1 MNDVNLKKLGTLRL
15 CGGGALVALATWGV
29 WAFCNGSLGGA
40 NGMETAF
47 DGWYYGRED
56 QKTASAALAAAGLD
70 EWSWDADGR
79 LLVPKNKRNE
89 YQTALAEAGAYPK
102 APSESRRDAIRE
114 MGAFESDAKMRMRAL
129 DACAFQLERTL
140 ERTGGI
146 EYATVGVRERRE
158 QAGLTS
164 KTVVTASIGVACR
177 EGCELDANLLSAITV
192 AAKHQLGVDANENV
206 SILDLKAGK
215 SYFGSEKSVGNGA
228 ELALATEKERVE
240 NYWRDKLEKTFD
252 YMEGARV
259 SVVAELVAVA
269 PEDVVETKLSDEF
282 ADFDGS
288 NVVGLLENDGDL
300 GGLGGF
306 SGLGGLRDFGGLNNF
321 SGWTAD
327 AKKEDKRGPETLKGR
342 ATSAAERLAQ
352 VKIEEIEKPRP
363 LATLDGAARPL
374 ARTGGAFARLG
385 NPVATRSAS
394 STPVLAQNLA
404 EVGKTA
410 GGNGILAVGATE
422 RRGGRRG
429 VVSASYQGTPAN
441 EGNAEVL
448 EAGKD
453 AETKGN
459 AETGKDAKD
468 EQTEENKGSGAS
480 APIER
485 VAQIAEKEPIGKN
498 SAATETRI
506 RDGQETRL
514 RGGDGKN
521 VQNSGNRE
529 ETREK
534 QNEANGENGEIAGN
548 GERVRFRVRALA
560 VRIGTPRGY
569 VCRVARHLKA
579 ENAAETFAT
588 DGEANNWSA
597 FYQTAERK
605 IVAETKNVALLLLR
619 PLAERNGW
627 SENELTRSVAV
638 DVYAA
643 PDDWDASNVGAKGE
657 TARGGDDNK
666 ENGPFEVVA
675 NFGQV
680 ANVEEM
686 VAEVAEETT
695 SDAESVET
703 TTVDNANERETED
716 AETANFWASW
726 KEKTRRLD
734 AKTTAIVGVGVGI
747 LAFLTIAAPA
757 ARRRGK
763 KTAKN
768 RGDGEKRSDEE
779 VETAPISDGAKQTIA
794 RKKRNKENKRD
805 KWNKINAR
813 KKGNK
818 ERAGFDEFEEFEE
831 DAQEGE
837 VASSF
842 AVERNGENAQY
853 RRFARDAETS
863 EGERDE
869 REGDDGANDE
879 RAFDAFRN
887 VRDFQTAR
895 TTRAGWDWRTETR
908 NGVERDRNGVSEN
921 AEDRAERRTTSTRED
936 GATLRGTNAGKGG
949 GFSTGTVERGTSVGV
964 GEFDEFDDW
973 EDLDD
978 DLLEI
983 RSLIERERARVD
995 EEPTNERSVSR
1006 REASERTTRSFGDAA
1021 RRREALELIARNP
1034 EQAAE
1039 SLRRWLRPGA

>member
-40 NGMETAF
+40 NGTETAF

-70 EWSWDADGR
+70 EWSWDAEGR

-192 AAKHQLGVDANENV
+192 AAKHQLGVDANENL

-252 YMEGARV
+252 YMGGARV

-282 ADFDGS
+282 ADFGGCDGVERS
-288 NVVGLLENDGDL
+288 ENGDAL
-300 GGLGGF
+300 GRRGG
-306 SGLGGLRDFGGLNNF
+306 FGGLENLNAWD
-321 SGWTAD
+321 GRGGAD
-327 AKKEDKRGPETLKGR
+327 VKKEDANGREAPKGR

-352 VKIEEIEKPRP
+352 VKIEEVEKPRP
-363 LATLDGAARPL
+363 LAIADGDARVL

-385 NPVATRSAS
+385 NPVATRSAI
-394 STPVLAQNLA
+394 STPIPAQNLA
-404 EVGKTA
+404 EA
-410 GGNGILAVGATE
+410 GRTSDGNGILAVGATE
-422 RRGGRRG
+422 RRGGRRA
-429 VVSASYQGTPAN
+429 VVSASYRETAENGKRTE
-441 EGNAEVL
+441 EGE
-448 EAGKD
+448 D
-453 AETKGN
+453 AE
-459 AETGKDAKD
+459 DAVKAQD
-468 EQTEENKGSGAS
+468 EKNGRVGTS
-480 APIER
+480 APVER
-485 VAQIAEKEPIGKN
+485 VAQIAENEQVGKN
-498 SAATETRI
+498 GAATETR
-506 RDGQETRL
+506 RKSGAGEKEE
-514 RGGDGKN
+514 GKN
-521 VQNSGNRE
+521 AQNRGNE
-529 ETREK
+529 EEVGKKR
-534 QNEANGENGEIAGN
+534 NGASGENGKNARN

-560 VRIGTPRGY
+560 VRIGIPRGY
-569 VCRVARHLKA
+569 VCRVAQHLKA
-579 ENAAETFAT
+579 ENAVETFAT
-588 DGEANNWSA
+588 DGETSGWSS

-627 SENELTRSVAV
+627 SENELTRSVAA

-643 PDDWDASNVGAKGE
+643 PDDWDASSVGAKGE
-657 TARGGDDNK
+657 TTRDDGDGGKN

-686 VAEVAEETT
+686 VAEDAEETP
-695 SDAESVET
+695 SDAEAVKATLE
-703 TTVDNANERETED
+703 DANERETEN
-716 AETANFWASW
+716 AETPNFWAVW
-726 KEKTRRLD
+726 KERTRRLD
-734 AKTTAIVGVGVGI
+734 AKATAAIGVGVGI

-757 ARRRGK
+757 TRRRGK

-768 RGDGEKRSDEE
+768 RDDGEKRENE
-779 VETAPISDGAKQTIA
+779 NETTQIADGVQRSNA
-794 RKKRNKENKRD
+794 REKRNKEDGAKKR
-805 KWNKINAR
+805 K
-813 KKGNK
+813 K
-818 ERAGFDEFEEFEE
+818 ERAEIKEIKKFRKN
-831 DAQEGE
+831 AQDGE
-837 VASSF
+837 VASDVRF
-842 AVERNGENAQY
+842 ERNGRNEQNTRNA
-853 RRFARDAETS
+853 RG
-863 EGERDE
+863 GEEIRDE
-869 REGDDGANDE
+869 REIGDNGTKSEQN
-879 RAFDAFRN
+879 FDAFRS
-887 VRDFQTAR
+887 VRDFPTAR
-895 TTRAGWDWRTETR
+895 
-908 NGVERDRNGVSEN
+908 DRGGAPAN
-921 AEDRAERRTTSTRED
+921 AEDWSERRASNGGN
-936 GATLRGTNAGKGG
+936 GAASRGTNEGKS
-949 GFSTGTVERGTSVGV
+949 GFSTGTVENKATVD
-964 GEFDEFDDW
+964 FDEFDDW
-973 EDLDD
+973 DDLDD

-983 RSLIERERARVD
+983 RSLIERERARSD
-995 EEPTNERSVSR
+995 ETTENERTVSR
-1006 REASERTTRSFGDAA
+1006 REPSERTTRSFGDAA

>member
-40 NGMETAF
+40 NGTETAF

-79 LLVPKNKRNE
+79 LLVPKNKRSE

-192 AAKHQLGVDANENV
+192 AAKHQLGVDANENI

-240 NYWRDKLEKTFD
+240 NYWRNKLEKTFD
-252 YMEGARV
+252 YMGGARV

-269 PEDVVETKLSDEF
+269 PEDVVETRLSDEF
-282 ADFDGS
+282 ADFGGFDGFDDA
-288 NVVGLLENDGDL
+288 GLPEKGD
-300 GGLGGF
+300 GLGGF
-306 SGLGGLRDFGGLNNF
+306 SGLGSWGAWGG
-321 SGWTAD
+321 WDVAD
-327 AKKEDKRGPETLKGR
+327 AKKEDADGRAARKGR

-352 VKIEEIEKPRP
+352 VEIEKIEKPRA
-363 LATLDGAARPL
+363 LAVWDGNARPS

-385 NPVATRSAS
+385 NPVATRSAI
-394 STPVLAQNLA
+394 STPVPAQNLA
-404 EVGKTA
+404 EVGKTS

-429 VVSASYQGTPAN
+429 VVAASYQET
-441 EGNAEVL
+441 AEN
-448 EAGKD
+448 GKD
-453 AETKGN
+453 AEN
-459 AETGKDAKD
+459 AVKAQAEKN
-468 EQTEENKGSGAS
+468 ERSGAS
-480 APIER
+480 APVER
-485 VAQIAEKEPIGKN
+485 VAQIAEKEALGKN
-498 SAATETRI
+498 GAASEARLKNV
-506 RDGQETRL
+506 DGKKDE
-514 RGGDGKN
+514 KN
-521 VQNSGNRE
+521 VQNRGNEEDARKKENGTSGENRE
-529 ETREK
+529 
-534 QNEANGENGEIAGN
+534 NAGN

-569 VCRVARHLKA
+569 VCRVAQHLKA
-579 ENAAETFAT
+579 ENAVETFAT
-588 DGEANNWSA
+588 DGETNNWGF

-605 IVAETKNVALLLLR
+605 IVSETKNVALLLLR

-627 SENELTRSVAV
+627 SENELARSVAV

-643 PDDWDASNVGAKGE
+643 PDDWDASSVGAKGE
-657 TARGGDDNK
+657 TARGDDGKN

-695 SDAESVET
+695 SDAETPKTIE
-703 TTVDNANERETED
+703 DANERETENP
-716 AETANFWASW
+716 ETANFWASW
-726 KEKTRRLD
+726 KERTRRLD
-734 AKTTAIVGVGVGI
+734 AKTTAVIGVGVGI

-757 ARRRGK
+757 TRRRGK

-768 RGDGEKRSDEE
+768 RSDVEKRSDEAE
-779 VETAPISDGAKQTIA
+779 ATQTSDDGKRSNP
-794 RKKRNKENKRD
+794 RKKRNKEDGGKKR
-805 KWNKINAR
+805 K
-813 KKGNK
+813 K
-818 ERAGFDEFEEFEE
+818 ERAEIKEIGES
-831 DAQEGE
+831 AQDGE
-837 VASSF
+837 VASDVR
-842 AVERNGENAQY
+842 VERNGRSAQNRQNA
-853 RRFARDAETS
+853 RNARSGE
-863 EGERDE
+863 EVRGERE
-869 REGDDGANDE
+869 SGDDETKNETEFGAL
-879 RAFDAFRN
+879 RS
-887 VRDFQTAR
+887 VRDFPTAR
-895 TTRAGWDWRTETR
+895 TERRSVVARGRG
-908 NGVERDRNGVSEN
+908 GVLTN
-921 AEDRAERRTTSTRED
+921 AEDRAERRAPS
-936 GATLRGTNAGKGG
+936 GTNADED
-949 GFSTGTVERGTSVGV
+949 GFSTETVENKRTVD
-964 GEFDEFDDW
+964 FDEFDDW
-973 EDLDD
+973 DDLDD

-995 EEPTNERSVSR
+995 EEPANERTVSR
-1006 REASERTTRSFGDAA
+1006 RETSERTTRSFGDAA

-1039 SLRRWLRPGA
+1039 SLRRWLRPGV

>member
-40 NGMETAF
+40 NGVETAF

-164 KTVVTASIGVACR
+164 KTIVTASIGVACR

-192 AAKHQLGVDANENV
+192 AAKHQLGVDANENL

-228 ELALATEKERVE
+228 ELALTTEKERVE
-240 NYWRDKLEKTFD
+240 TYWRDKLEKTFD
-252 YMEGARV
+252 YMGSARV

-282 ADFDGS
+282 ADFVGSDGVRLS
-288 NVVGLLENDGDL
+288 KNGD
-300 GGLGGF
+300 GLGGF
-306 SGLGGLRDFGGLNNF
+306 SGLGNLGVWGGRDAVGV
-321 SGWTAD
+321 
-327 AKKEDKRGPETLKGR
+327 KKENADGREASNGR

-352 VKIEEIEKPRP
+352 VEIEKIEKPRP
-363 LATLDGAARPL
+363 LAVLDGGARPL

-385 NPVATRSAS
+385 NPVATRSAI
-394 STPVLAQNLA
+394 STPIPAQNLA
-404 EVGKTA
+404 EAGRTS

-422 RRGGRRG
+422 RRDGRRG
-429 VVSASYQGTPAN
+429 VVSASYRETAEN
-441 EGNAEVL
+441 EE
-448 EAGKD
+448 
-453 AETKGN
+453 
-459 AETGKDAKD
+459 
-468 EQTEENKGSGAS
+468 S
-480 APIER
+480 A
-485 VAQIAEKEPIGKN
+485 
-498 SAATETRI
+498 
-506 RDGQETRL
+506 
-514 RGGDGKN
+514 
-521 VQNSGNRE
+521 QNSGNEGKIE
-529 ETREK
+529 EKR
-534 QNEANGENGEIAGN
+534 NGSSGENGKNARN

-560 VRIGTPRGY
+560 VRIGIPRGY
-569 VCRVARHLKA
+569 VCRVAQHLKA
-579 ENAAETFAT
+579 ENAVETFAS
-588 DGEANNWSA
+588 DGETNDWSS
-597 FYQTAERK
+597 FYQTAEGK

-627 SENELTRSVAV
+627 SENELTRSVAA

-643 PDDWDASNVGAKGE
+643 PDDWDASSVGAKGE
-657 TARGGDDNK
+657 TARGDDGKN

-686 VAEVAEETT
+686 VAEDAEETP
-695 SDAESVET
+695 SDAETVKT
-703 TTVDNANERETED
+703 TLEDANERETEN
-716 AETANFWASW
+716 AKTANFWAVW
-726 KEKTRRLD
+726 KERTRRLD
-734 AKTTAIVGVGVGI
+734 AKATAAIGVGVGI

-757 ARRRGK
+757 TRRRGK

-768 RGDGEKRSDEE
+768 RDGVEKREDET
-779 VETAPISDGAKQTIA
+779 ETTQISDASERSNAQ
-794 RKKRNKENKRD
+794 KKRNKED
-805 KWNKINAR
+805 VR
-813 KKGNK
+813 KKRKK
-818 ERAGFDEFEEFEE
+818 ERAEIKEIETMRKN
-831 DAQEGE
+831 AQDGE
-837 VASSF
+837 VASDVR
-842 AVERNGENAQY
+842 VERNEQNRQNARNARGGE
-853 RRFARDAETS
+853 EIC
-863 EGERDE
+863 GERE
-869 REGDDGANDE
+869 RGDDGAKSE
-879 RAFDAFRN
+879 TASVAFRN
-887 VRDFQTAR
+887 LRDFPTAR
-895 TTRAGWDWRTETR
+895 GRGGAPA
-908 NGVERDRNGVSEN
+908 N
-921 AEDRAERRTTSTRED
+921 AEDWAERRTSN
-936 GATLRGTNAGKGG
+936 GANAGKGG
-949 GFSTGTVERGTSVGV
+949 FSTRTVENKTTVD
-964 GEFDEFDDW
+964 FDEFDDW
-973 EDLDD
+973 DDLDDLDD

-995 EEPTNERSVSR
+995 EEPANERTVSR
-1006 REASERTTRSFGDAA
+1006 RETSERTTRSFGDAA

>member
-70 EWSWDADGR
+70 EWAWDADGR

-228 ELALATEKERVE
+228 ELALANEKERVE
-240 NYWRDKLEKTFD
+240 TYWRDKLEKTFD

-282 ADFDGS
+282 ADFDGF
-288 NVVGLLENDGDL
+288 NGVDFPENG
-300 GGLGGF
+300 GGLGGLEGF
-306 SGLGGLRDFGGLNNF
+306 GGFGGLGAW
-321 SGWTAD
+321 SGRDGLAAD
-327 AKKEDKRGPETLKGR
+327 AKKEDASGRETLKGR

-363 LATLDGAARPL
+363 LATLDGAGRPS

-385 NPVATRSAS
+385 NPVATRSAI
-394 STPVLAQNLA
+394 STPVPAQNLA
-404 EVGKTA
+404 DVGKTA
-410 GGNGILAVGATE
+410 GGNGVLAVGATE

-429 VVSASYQGTPAN
+429 VVSASYQGT
-441 EGNAEVL
+441 AE
-448 EAGKD
+448 
-453 AETKGN
+453 N
-459 AETGKDAKD
+459 GKDAKD
-468 EQTEENKGSGAS
+468 AVKAQAEENGEGGAS
-480 APIER
+480 APVER
-485 VAQIAEKEPIGKN
+485 VAQIAEKEQTGRN
-498 SAATETRI
+498 DAAA
-506 RDGQETRL
+506 ETRL
-514 RGGDGKN
+514 KSGDEKKDGKN
-521 VQNSGNRE
+521 VQNRG
-529 ETREK
+529 
-534 QNEANGENGEIAGN
+534 NGENAGN

-579 ENAAETFAT
+579 ENAAETFAS
-588 DGEANNWSA
+588 DGETNNWSA

-627 SENELTRSVAV
+627 SENELTRAVAV

-657 TARGGDDNK
+657 TARGGDNN

-695 SDAESVET
+695 SDAEGVET

-757 ARRRGK
+757 ARRRGR

-779 VETAPISDGAKQTIA
+779 VETAQISDGAKQTIA
-794 RKKRNKENKRD
+794 RKKRNKGNKRD
-805 KWNKINAR
+805 KWDKANAR

-818 ERAGFDEFEEFEE
+818 ERAGFEEIEE
-831 DAQEGE
+831 NAQDGE
-837 VASSF
+837 VASRF
-842 AVERNGENAQY
+842 AVERIGENAQN
-853 RRFARDAETS
+853 RRFARDAGTS
-863 EGERDE
+863 ERGRDG
-869 REGDDGANDE
+869 REFDDDGAKDE

-887 VRDFQTAR
+887 VRDLQTAR
-895 TTRAGWDWRTETR
+895 RTRSGWDWRTETR
-908 NGVERDRNGVSEN
+908 NGVERDRDAASEN

-949 GFSTGTVERGTSVGV
+949 GFSTGTVERGTSDGFN
-964 GEFDEFDDW
+964 EFDEFDDW
-973 EDLDD
+973 DDLDD

-995 EEPTNERSVSR
+995 EEPTNERNVSR